1 MKAGLS
7 VAKPV
12 PAVDMHED
20 YVRLLIGADIAAAKR
35 HAREH
40 IDWDFEEL
48 LAYARSLE
56 TNRK

>member
-1 MKAGLS
+1 
-7 VAKPV
+7 
-12 PAVDMHED
+12 MHED